1 MALMFQRLAK
11 NFARNG
17 YYPTDADTIERILS
31 MLQPCESDAMRILD
45 PCAGE
50 GAALAEC
57 KQFLGAERVEAF
69 GIEFEQERAWHAKKL
84 LDRALHGDFQETVVS
99 PKSFG
104 LLWMNPPY
112 GDLVSDQ
119 AATGDAKKGRPR
131 LEKLFYMR
139 AVKLLQ
145 PGGVMALIVP
155 RYTLDKE
162 FSGWIAAHFE
172 RVVAYLA
179 PEQAFRQAVVVGV
192 RADTAP
198 SSDKAREARRRLERV
213 GNGDDRSVLP

>member
-1 MALMFQRLAK
+1 
-11 NFARNG
+11 
-17 YYPTDADTIERILS
+17 
-31 MLQPCESDAMRILD
+31 
-45 PCAGE
+45 
-50 GAALAEC
+50 
-57 KQFLGAERVEAF
+57 
-69 GIEFEQERAWHAKKL
+69 
-84 LDRALHGDFQETVVS
+84 
-99 PKSFG
+99 
-104 LLWMNPPY
+104 
-112 GDLVSDQ
+112 
-119 AATGDAKKGRPR
+119 
-131 LEKLFYMR
+131 MR